1 MSNNFISLFVDFCF
15 VYANNFRT
23 ATKKTMR
30 IYIPLFVYVIC
41 YINHGIIEKYIN
53 HVPNICFPI
62 KLGKNK
68 KKLFSNYGS
77 FFCQKNYGS
86 FWYRLKVHWIFF
98 FDTVHWIFFFSKIL
112 KKFYFYSLTH

>member
-1 MSNNFISLFVDFCF
+1 MSNNFIQIAKFIDFCF

-62 KLGKNK
+62 KLRKNK
-68 KKLFSNYGS
+68 IICFQIMVLFSVKKHYGS
-77 FFCQKNYGS
+77 FLVQIKS
-86 FWYRLKVHWIFF
+86 
-98 FDTVHWIFFFSKIL
+98 
-112 KKFYFYSLTH
+112 